1 MTFSDLRHE
10 MGLSQSK
17 FAAYFG
23 LPVRSLQQWEQGR
36 SEPPPYLLALMVRI
50 VELEKQLKRKN

>member
-1 MTFSDLRHE
+1 MTISELRHE

-36 SEPPPYLLALMVRI
+36 RDPPPYLLALMQRVWS
-50 VELEKQLKRKN
+50 LEKQLKEKG